1 MAKNKLFSAGTYGQ
15 KPSGRWGKLTG
26 AEIAEKMIN
35 EGLRPWNMDKSQ
47 KKQLETAYE
56 KFAREINQKA
66 LELHK
71 HLQEKGYHSDAFED
85 LMESGGFLPEKAP
98 TSIDELQTE
107 FTRGKFFET
116 TSRDIDS
123 DYNEEIPDIDGDFI
137 DEIPDINTNDK
148 WKYFRRLQR
157 YSPNIIQ
164 DMGGMYETV
173 DKIETAMYS
182 GVDMDLW
189 CAEIINSYE
198 REYAD
203 QSAQFRDKA
212 YEI

>member
-1 MAKNKLFSAGTYGQ
+1 MAKRKLFSSGTYGQ

-47 KKQLETAYE
+47 KKQLESAYE
-56 KFAREINQKA
+56 QFAREINQKA
-66 LELHK
+66 IELHK
-71 HLQEKGYHSDAFED
+71 QLQDTGHHSAAFED

-98 TSIDELQTE
+98 SDIGDMQTE

-123 DYNEEIPDIDGDFI
+123 DYNDEMPEE
-137 DEIPDINTNDK
+137 PDINPNDK
-148 WKYFRRLQR
+148 WIYFRRLER
-157 YSPNIIQ
+157 YAPNIIQ
-164 DMGGMYETV
+164 EMGGMYETL

-182 GVDMDLW
+182 GYDMDLW
-189 CAEIINSYE
+189 CAEIINSHE
-198 REYAD
+198 KNYAH
-203 QSAQFRDKA
+203 QSEQFRDNQ